1 MTHPKIYLAP
11 FQGITTYT
19 YREVYTKYFG
29 GVDKLFTPFF
39 TGKQK
44 PNSQLKRAFEFNFP
58 HQNNIEVVPQILSK
72 EADEIIHFA
81 NLCHAK
87 GFNEI
92 NSNLGRPYPS
102 LANKKRGSGML
113 PYPEMVNEILEK
125 VMPEISINFSIK
137 CRLGYFSEDEILE
150 LMDVFNSFEL
160 YELTI
165 HARIGK
171 QLYTG
176 NVRIEAL
183 KKAIAKSKISIVYNG
198 DVFTKNDF
206 ERLNIDIKLDSWMIG
221 RGLLVDP
228 FLPMKIR
235 NEDIPD
241 LLEQKEIVY
250 KFITDI
256 YLAYRKK
263 GNNKP
268 QSIGVVKELWG
279 FMAYSFNNPQ
289 KVFSKIKKTKSFDDY
304 EEAVASV
311 FRNYDWVGSDAD
323 LYRKHLKS

>member
-1 MTHPKIYLAP
+1 MTQPKIYLAP

-19 YREVYTKYFG
+19 YREVYTKHFG

-58 HQNNIEVVPQILSK
+58 HQNNIEIVPQILSK

-81 NLCHAK
+81 NLCYDK

-92 NSNLGRPYPS
+92 NWNLGCPYPRV
-102 LANKKRGSGML
+102 ANKKRGSGML

-125 VMPEISINFSIK
+125 VMPEIKINFSIK

-150 LMDVFNSFEL
+150 LMDIFNTFNL

-198 DVFTKNDF
+198 DVFTKSDF
-206 ERLNIDIKLDSWMIG
+206 EQLNNDIKLNSWMIG

-228 FLPMKIR
+228 FLPMKIK

-289 KVFSKIKKTKSFDDY
+289 KVFSEVKKAKSFDDY
-304 EEAVASV
+304 EEAVARI

-323 LYRKHLKS
+323 LYRMNL